1 MEQMIF
7 NINIPELSYP
17 GSMVTKAGHLDD
29 KEMTLAAHTFQFEN
43 GIDYDLVITNVGEGI
58 LVTGMLKT
66 QCTAECDR
74 CLEDAHLNLSAEVD
88 EYYLFEEPEVDEEA
102 EDDENEFTLV
112 EDESIDLS
120 LALLRSLVMELPFII
135 LCDEDCKGL
144 CPHCGCNLNEEQC
157 DCEENVEN
165 ERLKESPFAILSNL
179 ELNE

>member
-1 MEQMIF
+1 MEQMKF
-7 NINIPELSYP
+7 NINIPELAYP
-17 GSMVTKAGHLDD
+17 GGMTTKAGHLDD
-29 KEMTLAAHTFQFEN
+29 KELTLGGHTFKFPD

-66 QCTAECDR
+66 QCIAECDR

-88 EYYLFEEPEVDEEA
+88 EYYLFEEPEVDEES

-112 EDESIDLS
+112 EDESVDLS
-120 LALLRSLVMELPFII
+120 LALERALVMELPFII
-135 LCDEDCKGL
+135 LCKEDCKGL
-144 CPHCGCNLNEEQC
+144 CPHCGCNLNVEQC

>member
-1 MEQMIF
+1 MEQMKF

-17 GSMVTKAGHLDD
+17 GSTVTKAGHLDD
-29 KEMTLAAHTFQFEN
+29 KELTLGGHLFQFPQ

-66 QCTAECDR
+66 QCIAECDR
-74 CLEDAHLNLSAEVD
+74 CLEDAHLELSAEVD
-88 EYYLFEEPEVDEEA
+88 EYYLFEEPQMSEED
-102 EDDENEFTLV
+102 EDDDNEFTLV

-120 LALLRSLVMELPFII
+120 LALMRSLVMELPFII
-135 LCDEDCKGL
+135 LCKEDCKGL
-144 CPHCGCNLNEEQC
+144 CPHCGCNLNEKQC
-157 DCEENVEN
+157 DCEEHVKN